1 VTPSAVMTNLSSAV
15 RLRRFRPAVLADK
28 AVGLNETFEPVVEH
42 RHAGD
47 VVSTH
52 LLGCSIRG
60 RMRYRQHESIYP
72 ASRYREV
79 RPVSSIKRPAVPK
92 RERDHWSS

>member
-1 VTPSAVMTNLSSAV
+1 MTPSAVMTNTNLSSAV

-52 LLGCSIRG
+52 LLALI
-60 RMRYRQHESIYP
+60 H
-72 ASRYREV
+72 
-79 RPVSSIKRPAVPK
+79 
-92 RERDHWSS
+92 